1 MRKFKIIEYC
11 TGDFGDLGSHIGE
24 IDAENQVEAKEKFKQ
39 QNNIKDSEIGF
50 YGFNEIKLK
59 QNCKVRNIFDID
71 KAVEDFKKQMRE
83 QGFKVDVIIEGY
95 EKDR

>member
-1 MRKFKIIEYC
+1 M
-11 TGDFGDLGSHIGE
+11 DLGNVIGE
-24 IDAENQVEAKEKFKQ
+24 INAENQAEAREIFKS

-50 YGFNEIKLK
+50 YGFIEIKLK

-83 QGFKVDVIIEGY
+83 QGFKVDVIVEGY
-95 EKDR
+95 ERDII